1 MAADSHPVT
10 MHEIGSLL
18 AQAAELR
25 RCLAPHGAEAQVM
38 VARLE
43 QVEAAPHWE
52 TGELGPLRETMS
64 EARALA
70 RALRDAREGKLA
82 G

>member
-1 MAADSHPVT
+1 MATDERPVT

-25 RCLAPHGAEAQVM
+25 RCLSPHGAEAQVM

-43 QVEAAPHWE
+43 QVEATTHWE
-52 TGELGPLRETMS
+52 TGELEPLRQTMS

>member
-1 MAADSHPVT
+1 MDR
-10 MHEIGSLL
+10 SLL
-18 AQAAELR
+18 QHYERELR
-25 RCLAPHGAEAQVM
+25 FMR
-38 VARLE
+38 
-43 QVEAAPHWE
+43 
-52 TGELGPLRETMS
+52 ELGPLRETMS